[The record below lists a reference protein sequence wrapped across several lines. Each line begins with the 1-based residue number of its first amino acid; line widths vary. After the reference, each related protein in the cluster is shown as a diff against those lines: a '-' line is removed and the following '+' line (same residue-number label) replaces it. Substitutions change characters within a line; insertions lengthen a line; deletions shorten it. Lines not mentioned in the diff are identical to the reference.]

1 MLTAMTTSKP
11 IACRRCNQGTME
23 PYEHV
28 EHFYPPGGDVEVRL
42 LASRCTHCGRDT
54 VLSSQLEQNIAR
66 REARRAAYGN
76 YLLGE
81 DIFAFRRKY
90 GLTQQAA
97 SKIFGKGKI
106 AFSRYET
113 EASFPEDSTTK
124 LLKMAM
130 RFPHVLKALADDA
143 GVEIPLWQER
153 CEDER
158 AAKLFAIKPV
168 HAEVQQT
175 VVGGAIVNSS
185 HWSLAMADLQAL
197 APTVVASVEVA
208 TGAAAPEQ
216 EVAYG

>member
-1 MLTAMTTSKP
+1 
-11 IACRRCNQGTME
+11 ME

-28 EHFYPPGGDVEVRL
+28 EVFNPPSGPVEVPL
-42 LASRCTHCGRDT
+42 LAAKCNHCGRDM
-54 VLSSQLEQNIAR
+54 VLASQMEENIKRRSAR
-66 REARRAAYGN
+66 REFYGSH
-76 YLLGE
+76 LLGE

-97 SKIFGKGKI
+97 SKVFGKGKI

-130 RFPHVLKALADDA
+130 RFPHVLKALADEE

-158 AAKLFAIKPV
+158 AAKVLSFKPV
-168 HAEVQQT
+168 EVVAQPELVVNERAER
-175 VVGGAIVNSS
+175 GG
-185 HWSLAMADLQAL
+185 WSLDIEDLQAS
-197 APTVVASVEVA
+197 AVTMAATVAVDASGLVE
-208 TGAAAPEQ
+208 TEP

>member
-1 MLTAMTTSKP
+1 
-11 IACRRCNQGTME
+11 ME

-28 EHFYPPGGDVEVRL
+28 ERFHPPGGEVEVRL
-42 LASRCTHCGRDT
+42 LASRCTHCGRET
-54 VLSSQLEQNIAR
+54 VLASQLDENIER
-66 REARRAAYGN
+66 RRARRAAYGS

-113 EASFPEDSTTK
+113 EASFPEESTTK

-130 RFPHVLKALADDA
+130 RFPHVLKALADEA

-168 HAEVQQT
+168 EVTAQPEI
-175 VVGGAIVNSS
+175 VVEEAADHVAWFFEPADFHTPAAKAIEVDGAVYT
-185 HWSLAMADLQAL
+185 D
-197 APTVVASVEVA
+197 
-208 TGAAAPEQ
+208 AAVLDESQP